1 MEMSD
6 FRPLGTREVIRFS
19 WDLYKRRFGTLIG
32 VSLTLLA
39 IPSLLQWLPG
49 VGWMMSV
56 LLLFAELLAIGAFIR
71 IVASHCVDLH
81 FSAAEAIQMAW
92 RKYGN
97 MLLMVVV
104 FGLAVAAVAAVM
116 TMIGSAILTVVA
128 PGFAEEVSSYGD
140 DPFAM
145 PPETLLPFL
154 LWTFVMV
161 LPAIC
166 LAMTWWVAPM
176 GLTVEGAGA
185 ILSLLRSWKL
195 VLPNLWRTIKIL
207 LLALFVVALP
217 FVVLYRVVPYHW
229 AVLLL
234 NVFGLPFS
242 WVVATVLY
250 LDLRVRSE
258 GLDPERLT
266 YELTSS
272 T

>member
-1 MEMSD
+1 MEIPG
-6 FRPLGTREVIRFS
+6 FRPLGTGEVIRFS
-19 WDLYKRRFGTLIG
+19 WDLYKRRFGSLIG

-49 VGWMMSV
+49 VGVMMSI
-56 LLLFAELLAIGAFIR
+56 LLLFAELLAVGAFIR

-81 FSAAEAIQMAW
+81 FSAAEAIRMAW
-92 RKYGN
+92 RQYGN

-116 TMIGSAILTVVA
+116 TMIGSAILAVVA
-128 PGFAEEVSSYGD
+128 PGFAQEVSSYGD
-140 DPFAM
+140 DPFSM
-145 PPETLLPFL
+145 PAEILLPFL

-176 GLTVEGAGA
+176 GLTVEGTGA
-185 ILSLLRSWKL
+185 IPSLVRSWKL
-195 VLPNLWRTIKIL
+195 VLPNLWRTVKVL
-207 LLALFVVALP
+207 LLALLVVALP
-217 FVVLYRVVPYHW
+217 FLVMYRVLPYHW

-258 GLDPERLT
+258 NLDPEILHQ
-266 YELTSS
+266 ELIDG
-272 T
+272 

>member
-1 MEMSD
+1 MSG
-6 FRPLGTREVIRFS
+6 FRPLGTGEVVRFS
-19 WDLYKRRFGTLIG
+19 WDLYKRRFGSLIG

-39 IPSLLQWLPG
+39 LPSLLQWLPG
-49 VGWMMSV
+49 VGLMMSI

-71 IVASHCVDLH
+71 IVASHCVGLH
-81 FSAAEAIQMAW
+81 FSAAEAIRMAW
-92 RKYGN
+92 RQYGN

-104 FGLAVAAVAAVM
+104 FALAVAAVAAVM
-116 TMIGSAILTVVA
+116 TMIGSAILAVVA
-128 PGFAEEVSSYGD
+128 PGFAAEVSSYGD
-140 DPFAM
+140 DPFSM
-145 PPETLLPFL
+145 PAETLLPFL

-176 GLTVEGAGA
+176 GLTVEGTAA
-185 ILSLLRSWKL
+185 IPSLVRSWKL
-195 VLPNLWRTIKIL
+195 VLPNLWRTIKVL
-207 LLALFVVALP
+207 LLALLVVALP
-217 FVVLYRVVPYHW
+217 FLVIYRILPYHW

-258 GLDPERLT
+258 GLGPETLVH
-266 YELTSS
+266 ELT
-272 T
+272 

>member
-1 MEMSD
+1 MEIPD
-6 FRPLGTREVIRFS
+6 YRPLGTAEIVRFS
-19 WDLYKRRFGTLIG
+19 WDLYRRRFGTLIA

-39 IPSLLQWLPG
+39 IPSFLQWLPG
-49 VGWMMSV
+49 VGWMMSI

-81 FSAAEAIQMAW
+81 LSAAEAIRMAW

-104 FGLAVAAVAAVM
+104 FGLAVAALTAVM

-128 PGFAEEVSSYGD
+128 SGFAEKVSSYGD

-145 PPETLLPFL
+145 PPELLLPFL
-154 LWTFVMV
+154 LWTFVII

-166 LAMTWWVAPM
+166 LAMMWWVAPM
-176 GLTVEGAGA
+176 GLTVEGTGA
-185 ILSLLRSWKL
+185 IPSLLRSWKL
-195 VLPNLWRTIKIL
+195 VWPHLWRTIKTL
-207 LLALFVVALP
+207 LLSLLVIALP
-217 FVVLYRVVPYHW
+217 FAALYLVLPYHW

-266 YELTSS
+266 YDLTSG

>member
-1 MEMSD
+1 MEMED
-6 FRPLGTREVIRFS
+6 FRPLGPGEVIRFS

-49 VGWMMSV
+49 VGWMMSI

-81 FSAAEAIQMAW
+81 FSAAEAIRMAW
-92 RKYGN
+92 RQYGN

-116 TMIGSAILTVVA
+116 TIIGSAILAVVA
-128 PGFAEEVSSYGD
+128 PGFAQEVSSYGN
-140 DPFAM
+140 DPFSM
-145 PPETLLPFL
+145 PAETLLPFL

-176 GLTVEGAGA
+176 GLTVEGTGA
-185 ILSLLRSWKL
+185 IPSLVRSWKL
-195 VLPNLWRTIKIL
+195 VLPYLWRTIKVL
-207 LLALFVVALP
+207 LLALLAVALP
-217 FVVLYRVVPYHW
+217 FVFIYLVLPYHW

-250 LDLRVRSE
+250 LDLRVRTE
-258 GLDPERLT
+258 NLGPEVLHQ
-266 YELTSS
+266 ELIDG
-272 T
+272 

>member
-1 MEMSD
+1 MEMPG
-6 FRPLGTREVIRFS
+6 FRPLGTGEVVRFS
-19 WDLYKRRFGTLIG
+19 WDLYKRRFGSLIG

-49 VGWMMSV
+49 VGWTMSI

-81 FSAAEAIQMAW
+81 FSAAEAIRMAW
-92 RKYGN
+92 RQYGN

-104 FGLAVAAVAAVM
+104 FALAVAAAAAVM
-116 TMIGSAILTVVA
+116 TMIGSAILAVVA
-128 PGFAEEVSSYGD
+128 PGFAAEVSSYGD
-140 DPFAM
+140 DPFSM
-145 PPETLLPFL
+145 PAETLLPFL
-154 LWTFVMV
+154 VWTLVMV

-185 ILSLLRSWKL
+185 IPSLVRSWKL
-195 VLPNLWRTIKIL
+195 VLPNLWRTIKVL
-207 LLALFVVALP
+207 LLALLVVALP
-217 FVVLYRVVPYHW
+217 FLVIYRLLPYHW

-258 GLDPERLT
+258 NLDPEVLHQ
-266 YELTSS
+266 ELIEG
-272 T
+272 